1 MSALLGFEK
10 EVPSK
15 KCKECETIF
24 YRTENQRGAD
34 WKNKLFCTKKCLKI
48 WQKNDPKTIQK
59 AKEYYERPDMVKKRK
74 KRGKDMWKEKKKLF
88 LQDPKE
94 YEKYMNY
101 HNTYSKK
108 HYHEDLNAKK
118 RQQEASKKS
127 NAIRWA
133 NETPK
138 EKELRAYKNYKCYLK
153 RKYNLTPDQL
163 QKMIDEQNGVC
174 TICKDPKC
182 QSKNKKLCVD
192 HNHKTGRVRG
202 ILGQKCNSAIGMV
215 RENPEILKRIIMYL
229 FKHETFEILEK
240 FKLAKKEDHK
250 SFEEFLKDMQNDMKK
265 YQSLLDSILI
275 SPAEVCLEKKEL
287 NKIKEVPKALSLI
300 MHALKQTHLI
310 KDMKISI
317 DEAIKSKIII
327 YDNNKQEWIKNV

>member
-1 MSALLGFEK
+1 MSVLLGFEK
-10 EVPSK
+10 DIPSK
-15 KCKECETIF
+15 KCKGCETIF
-24 YRTENQRGAD
+24 YRIENQRGID
-34 WKNKLFCTKKCLKI
+34 WKNQLFCTKKCLKI
-48 WQKNDPKTIQK
+48 CQKNDPKTIQK
-59 AKEYYERPDMVKKRK
+59 AKEYYERSDIEKKRK
-74 KRGKDMWKEKKKLF
+74 KQNKDMWEEKKKLF

-94 YEKYMNY
+94 YEKYYNY
-101 HNTYSKK
+101 HNTYKKK

-133 NETPK
+133 NETPE

-240 FKLAKKEDHK
+240 FK
-250 SFEEFLKDMQNDMKK
+250 
-265 YQSLLDSILI
+265 
-275 SPAEVCLEKKEL
+275 
-287 NKIKEVPKALSLI
+287 
-300 MHALKQTHLI
+300 
-310 KDMKISI
+310 
-317 DEAIKSKIII
+317 
-327 YDNNKQEWIKNV
+327 